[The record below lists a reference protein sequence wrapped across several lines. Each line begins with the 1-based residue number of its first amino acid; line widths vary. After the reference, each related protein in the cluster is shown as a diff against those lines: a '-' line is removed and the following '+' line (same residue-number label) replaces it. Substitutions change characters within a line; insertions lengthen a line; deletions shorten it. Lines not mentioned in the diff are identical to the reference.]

1 MFLVCLTQLSCITIR
16 IEIDTTGGDQ
26 SMKSARHDGRGI
38 SAEEDTTVRDQIVLD
53 TTVGRESIKNAKRD
67 RGRKV

>member
-16 IEIDTTGGDQ
+16 IELDTTGGDQ
-26 SMKSARHDGRGI
+26 SMKSARHDGRAI
-38 SAEEDTTVRDQIVLD
+38 SAKED

>member
-1 MFLVCLTQLSCITIR
+1 MFLVCLTQLSYITIR
-16 IEIDTTGGDQ
+16 IELDTTGGDQ
-26 SMKSARHDGRGI
+26 SMKSARHDGRAT
-38 SAEEDTTVRDQIVLD
+38 SAKEDTTVRDQIVLD

>member
-1 MFLVCLTQLSCITIR
+1 
-16 IEIDTTGGDQ
+16 
-26 SMKSARHDGRGI
+26 MKSARHDGRGI

-53 TTVGRESIKNAKRD
+53 KTVGRESIKNAKRD